1 MRSADSHAGQAGL
14 APFLHALRALLL
26 LAGGFFSASAPAMD
40 FRIYHQPELNRRMI
54 VGEGRIED
62 GDADKFRAVARI
74 ADRDDEGLVTL
85 ILDSPGGNVEAAFRL
100 VDAMDKVHVY
110 TAVPDSARCASA
122 CASIVFAS
130 GERRSVLGSGLLGF
144 HSCYK
149 RQGSTLLSD
158 SLCNEIVAANAM
170 QRGVTHAA
178 INRFVADHGAKDMA
192 WVGRNVVCRSLQGL
206 CKPGRVEN
214 RTDTHAAL
222 ARSFDC
228 SRLTSMAS
236 QLICGDTDLARADK
250 ELADLYGRKLA
261 SSANKTRVRDDQRS
275 WLRDERNRC
284 SDKACLQR
292 AYRSRIE
299 ALKRA

>member
-1 MRSADSHAGQAGL
+1 MGSADIRAGLAGL
-14 APFLHALRALLL
+14 APSPRTLRALVLVGAALL
-26 LAGGFFSASAPAMD
+26 CANATAMA
-40 FRIYHQPELNRRMI
+40 FRIYHQPELNQRMV

-110 TAVPDSARCASA
+110 TVVPDSARCASA

-130 GERRSVLGSGLLGF
+130 GDRRSILGSGLLGF

-149 RQGSTLLSD
+149 RQGAALLSD

-178 INRFVADHGAKDMA
+178 INRFVADHGAQDMA

-228 SRLTSMAS
+228 SRLASMAS
-236 QLICGDTDLARADK
+236 QLVCGDTDLARADK

-261 SSANKTRVRDDQRS
+261 STGNKARVREDQRS

-299 ALKRA
+299 ALKRT